1 MIKKLLSDAEYTIT
15 STTTIVI
22 DIDIKFEHKN
32 ISLITQTLSN
42 DIVFNFACEDLRA
55 TLLGNTITLVDD
67 VVILGE
73 ELSIILSFEEG
84 SSTAELKDIT
94 LWNKRQEGLLEE
106 LLEEQKLTNKLLKKI
121 YNPE

>member
-1 MIKKLLSDAEYTIT
+1 MIKRLLTDQEYTIL

-22 DIDIKFEHKN
+22 DNNIKFKHKN

-55 TLLGNTITLVDD
+55 TLAGNVITLVDET
-67 VVILGE
+67 VILGE

-84 SSTAELKDIT
+84 SSIDKLEDIT
-94 LWNKRQEGLLEE
+94 LWSKRQEGLLTRI
-106 LLEEQKLTNKLLKKI
+106 LEEQKLTNKILNKI
-121 YNPE
+121 YNPQ